1 MDGGRWEP
9 GVSLTEDVT
18 HTQGEEAAMTH
29 VVMDSVRTD
38 V

>member
-9 GVSLTEDVT
+9 GVSLSEEVT
-18 HTQGEEAAMTH
+18 PKQKEEAAMTR
-29 VVMDSVRTD
+29 VVMDSVRTH